1 MLLRTNWLRHCGALV
16 VVDRVVK
23 FADCEE
29 LAYECL
35 RCGWN
40 GLREEFDEDPWM
52 DRYLSASMHTPL
64 GARFEAP
71 GAVASGLLA
80 RRAGIRSALRR

>member
-1 MLLRTNWLRHCGALV
+1 MV

-35 RCGWN
+35 ACGWN

-52 DRYLSASMHTPL
+52 DRYLSVSMHTPL
-64 GARFEAP
+64 GALFVAP
-71 GAVASGLLA
+71 GGGASGLL
-80 RRAGIRSALRR
+80 RRGAGIRSALHR